1 MHFFASET
9 IINKKRAVRQIIL
22 ASTANIGYNVREK
35 NQTGCAR
42 TSSAPPKSNDPFT
55 TNIALKRGNLIETP
69 SYMDLPIGRQPQR
82 MLLTERK
89 QHRTSG
95 NYIPKARCAPRRTS
109 AFNHSRTAALNIDG
123 ITGRRGQCSERLR
136 RRCLGSD

>member
-1 MHFFASET
+1 MHFFAFET

-69 SYMDLPIGRQPQR
+69 SYMALPIGRQPQR
-82 MLLTERK
+82 MLLHRAQAAPHKRQLHTESSLRAAPYLCF
-89 QHRTSG
+89 QSFSHCCSQYRRHYRS
-95 NYIPKARCAPRRTS
+95 ARS
-109 AFNHSRTAALNIDG
+109 MLRTA
-123 ITGRRGQCSERLR
+123 TSTMPRE
-136 RRCLGSD
+136 